1 MELLASAALLSLIV
15 LLLMR
20 ACRQRNA
27 LSSLKPRSISV
38 SSAASVAIIVPARN
52 EAANITPCLRS
63 LVGQRYPAERL
74 NILAIDD
81 QSEDGTARILQDFA
95 RDHPYVAGLSSGPL
109 RNGWTGKCQACWR
122 GAKAAPGEA
131 EWLCFIDADMRAEPL
146 LIASA
151 VAAAAPDV
159 AMISLAPRH
168 RLVSFAERLMIPCGL
183 YALSFRQDL
192 PRAQAQD
199 TSETSVTGQFMLVRR
214 EAYDA
219 VGGHAAVAGAICE
232 DLELAR
238 LLKRS
243 GRRVLMMNGA
253 RLLSTRMYNGWSDLW
268 PGFAKNV
275 LDTFGG
281 PGPALAT
288 AAAAIFV
295 SWSLLL
301 LPLFDYVVCRGGSG
315 EACAALTLAL
325 PAALVAIGFHVT
337 GAIYFGAP
345 MWYGLLFPVGYAL
358 GALIALD
365 GLRRRLTGR
374 VAWKGRVY
382 S

>member
-20 ACRQRNA
+20 AWRQRNA
-27 LSSLKPRSISV
+27 LTSLRPRSISA

-52 EAANITPCLRS
+52 EAANIAPCLKG
-63 LVGQRYPAERL
+63 LVRQRYPAERL
-74 NILAIDD
+74 SILAIDD
-81 QSEDGTARILQDFA
+81 QSDDGTAQILQDFA
-95 RDHPYVAGLSSGPL
+95 RDHLCVACLSSGPL
-109 RNGWTGKCQACWR
+109 RNDWTGKSQACWR
-122 GAKAAPGEA
+122 GAKAAPSEA

-183 YALSFRQDL
+183 YALSFSHDL
-192 PRAQAQD
+192 PRAQAGD

-238 LLKRS
+238 LLKRN

-288 AAAAIFV
+288 AAAAIIV
-295 SWSLLL
+295 SWSLLV
-301 LPLFDYVVCRGGSG
+301 LPLFDFAGCRGGSG

-325 PAALVAIGFHVT
+325 PAALVAIGFHAA

-345 MWYGLLFPVGYAL
+345 NWYGLLFPIGYAL

-374 VAWKGRVY
+374 ISWKGRVY